1 MAAPGTFHFP
11 LLTRAA
17 FPSELVS
24 CEVLNLNEVKNL
36 LLVDDTEL
44 FLAMEKSFLERHDF
58 ILHTARSGLEAL
70 EKAKIIQ
77 PDLILLDLYMPDLS
91 GDQVC
96 SRLKEDPQFHQIP
109 IIIATSEK
117 NRTTLAK
124 CIEAG
129 CDAIIPK
136 PFSKDVLVRTIQEVL
151 VVAQRQWR
159 RVEVQIPCIV
169 RIEEE
174 ELQSMIKNISE
185 GGAFIEISIPLE
197 RHSMLDL
204 DFTLPHA
211 DYLVSAQVIVRW
223 ASSFL
228 RMSANAGMGVEFLTI
243 TELERELIRSLVAV
257 QHKKDMRKIIGME
270 EE

>member
-1 MAAPGTFHFP
+1 MRVRISPNELREKEDSTPVDAMSDLEIADPNVRYSQ
-11 LLTRAA
+11 LLTKTA
-17 FPSELVS
+17 FLSELIVY
-24 CEVLNLNEVKNL
+24 EVLELNEVKNL

-58 ILHTARSGLEAL
+58 ILHTAKSGLEAL

-136 PFSKDVLVRTIQEVL
+136 PFSKDVLVRTIQEFLVL
-151 VVAQRQWR
+151 
-159 RVEVQIPCIV
+159 
-169 RIEEE
+169 
-174 ELQSMIKNISE
+174 S
-185 GGAFIEISIPLE
+185 
-197 RHSMLDL
+197 
-204 DFTLPHA
+204 
-211 DYLVSAQVIVRW
+211 
-223 ASSFL
+223 
-228 RMSANAGMGVEFLTI
+228 
-243 TELERELIRSLVAV
+243 LI
-257 QHKKDMRKIIGME
+257 HI
-270 EE
+270 

>member
-1 MAAPGTFHFP
+1 
-11 LLTRAA
+11 LTSAA
-17 FPSELVS
+17 FPSELVA

-44 FLAMEKSFLERHDF
+44 FLAMEKSFLERQDF

-70 EKAKIIQ
+70 EKAKTVQ
-77 PDLILLDLYMPDLS
+77 PDLILLDLYMPDLR

-96 SRLKEDPQFHQIP
+96 SRLKEDPQFNKVP

-117 NRTTLAK
+117 NPPTLAK

-129 CDAIIPK
+129 CDAILHK
-136 PFSKDVLVRTIQEVL
+136 PFNKEVLVRTIQEVL

-169 RIEEE
+169 RIEDE
-174 ELQSMIKNISE
+174 ELQSIIKNISQ
-185 GGAFIEISIPLE
+185 GGAFIEIGIPLKKE
-197 RHSMLDL
+197 SILDL
-204 DFTLPHA
+204 DFILAYANYP
-211 DYLVSAQVIVRW
+211 VSTKIIVRW

-228 RMSANAGMGVEFLTI
+228 RMTAHVGMGVEFLTA
-243 TELERELIRSLVAV
+243 THMERDLIGNFVEA
-257 QHKKDMRKIIGME
+257 QHKEDMRKIIGME
-270 EE
+270 EK